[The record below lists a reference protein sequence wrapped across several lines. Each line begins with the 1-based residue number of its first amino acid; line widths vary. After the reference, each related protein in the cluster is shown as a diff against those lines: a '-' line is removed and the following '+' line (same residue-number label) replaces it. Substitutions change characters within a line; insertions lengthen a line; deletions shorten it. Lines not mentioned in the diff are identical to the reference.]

1 VWEKKNEEGGMD
13 RKRAGS
19 LGFEVASSCLATAHM
34 LTPALSPSLFQEVK
48 AITAMV
54 ASTLIAGAEREE
66 WDVCG
71 SRLRLGS
78 LLFYS

>member
-1 VWEKKNEEGGMD
+1 
-13 RKRAGS
+13 
-19 LGFEVASSCLATAHM
+19 M